1 MTIKKFNVILATDLK
16 GGIGINNRLP
26 WDFEKD
32 NKFFRTITSKNDIL
46 PIINTSKNILIMGKN
61 TFTSFNCKVLPNR
74 QFYVVSTTI
83 DPTDFKYTDDI
94 KIFSSFHDAYN
105 RAIQEKLCDIWVAGG
120 TSIYNTA
127 LRHFACNKVY
137 LTEIQSFF
145 ESDTS
150 INMGNY
156 NIEWNNSIEI
166 HELNKFDN
174 LEYNL
179 FFKEGI
185 VKKNIEIQYLE
196 CLYDVYKTG
205 ERKQT
210 RNAITYSKFSRTLT
224 HNLEEGFPLLTTKKM
239 FWKGIVEE
247 LLFFI
252 RGETNAKLL
261 SEKGVKIWDDNTTKE
276 FIEKMGLPYDEGMM
290 GPMYG
295 YQWRYF
301 NKPYLDN
308 PNNNEG
314 VDQLKKIIKEI
325 KEDPNSRRILMTT
338 FNPAQAGEGV
348 LYPCHSIILQFQV
361 SEGNKLNCNMYTR
374 SSDLFLGI
382 PFNIASTALLVH
394 IIAELTNKKAGTLN
408 IILGDYH
415 IYEDH
420 IVAVIKQLKRTPY
433 NFPILMMRQFST
445 VEEVE
450 KSVLDDYKIEG
461 YESHDS
467 IKARMFA

>member
-1 MTIKKFNVILATDLK
+1 
-16 GGIGINNRLP
+16 
-26 WDFEKD
+26 
-32 NKFFRTITSKNDIL
+32 
-46 PIINTSKNILIMGKN
+46 
-61 TFTSFNCKVLPNR
+61 
-74 QFYVVSTTI
+74 
-83 DPTDFKYTDDI
+83 
-94 KIFSSFHDAYN
+94 
-105 RAIQEKLCDIWVAGG
+105 
-120 TSIYNTA
+120 
-127 LRHFACNKVY
+127 
-137 LTEIQSFF
+137 
-145 ESDTS
+145 
-150 INMGNY
+150 
-156 NIEWNNSIEI
+156 
-166 HELNKFDN
+166 
-174 LEYNL
+174 
-179 FFKEGI
+179 
-185 VKKNIEIQYLE
+185 
-196 CLYDVYKTG
+196 
-205 ERKQT
+205 
-210 RNAITYSKFSRTLT
+210 
-224 HNLEEGFPLLTTKKM
+224 LTTKKM

-276 FIEKMGLPYDEGMM
+276 FIEKMGLPYEEGMM

-295 YQWRYF
+295 YQWRYY

-308 PNNNEG
+308 PNNNQG

-338 FNPAQAGEGV
+338 FNPAQASEGV

-394 IIAELTNKKAGTLN
+394 IIAGLTEKKAGILN

-433 NFPILMMRQFST
+433 NFPTLMMRQFST
-445 VEEVE
+445 IEEVE
-450 KSVLDDYKIEG
+450 KSVLEDYKIEG
-461 YESHDS
+461 YESHES
-467 IKARMFA
+467 IKAKMFA